1 MIRVSFI
8 IHPYLSYFQK
18 LFNLLLYGNFFIAF
32 CAVALLWQTELI
44 LYKSINCNYLTIFVF
59 SSTLFLYAL
68 HRIVGIQKVQAF
80 SNKYRY
86 FIINQYRSHILLYA
100 ILGGA
105 LAAWFFFYL
114 TATSQLFILL
124 PAFLA
129 LGYVLPFFG
138 KERRLRDFDYLK
150 IFLVAIVWAF
160 ITVLLPLME
169 QDADLLSYTVFLLLL
184 ERMLFIFAITLP
196 FDIRDLKVDESIKVK
211 TIPAMIGILKTK
223 RLAGLSL
230 LLAFLISGLLY
241 IRAVYS
247 FPVLIALGISYSTT
261 YLLVRRCDQT
271 KHDYYFTAVMDGTMI
286 IQFLLVYGLRLLL

>member
-1 MIRVSFI
+1 M
-8 IHPYLSYFQK
+8 SYFQK
-18 LFNLLLYGNFFIAF
+18 LFNLVLYGNFFIAF

-44 LYKSINCNYLTIFVF
+44 LYKSIKCNYLTIFVF

-86 FIINQYRSHILLYA
+86 SIINQYRSHILLYA
-100 ILGGA
+100 ILGGG

-114 TATSQLFILL
+114 TATSQLFIIL

-138 KERRLRDFDYLK
+138 NERRLRDFDYLK
-150 IFLVAIVWAF
+150 IFLIAIVWAF
-160 ITVLLPLME
+160 ITVLLPLIE
-169 QDADLLSYTVFLLLL
+169 QGANLFSYTVVLLLL

-211 TIPAMIGILKTK
+211 TIPAMIGISKTK
-223 RLAGLSL
+223 KIAGFALFLAFVISSL
-230 LLAFLISGLLY
+230 LYVSAL
-241 IRAVYS
+241 YS
-247 FPVLIALGISYSTT
+247 FPFLIALGISYSTT
-261 YLLVRRCDQT
+261 YLFVHRCDQT
-271 KHDYYFTAVMDGTMI
+271 KHDYYFTAIMDGTMI